1 MSVASR
7 IVLAP
12 VRGYQRFISPV
23 LPRRCKYHPS
33 CSAYAV
39 QAVESFGILRGVVLA
54 VWRVLRCNPFSHG
67 GYDPVSA
74 QTLFSTPRRHD
85 SSHSQA

>member
-1 MSVASR
+1 MSVLQQV
-7 IVLAP
+7 VLAP
-12 VRGYQRFISPV
+12 LRVYQRMISPA
-23 LPRRCKYHPS
+23 LPRRCKYHPT

-39 QAVESFGILRGVVLA
+39 QAVESYGILRGVVLA

-67 GYDPVSA
+67 GHDPVSA
-74 QTLFSTPRRHD
+74 QTLFSAPRRHD

>member
-1 MSVASR
+1 MSIASR
-7 IVLAP
+7 FVLAP
-12 VRGYQRFISPV
+12 VRAYSRFISPA
-23 LPRRCKYHPS
+23 LPRRCKYHPT

-39 QAVESFGILRGVVLA
+39 QAVETYGILRGVVLA

-67 GYDPVSA
+67 GHDPVSA
-74 QTLFSTPRRHD
+74 QTFFSAPRRHD